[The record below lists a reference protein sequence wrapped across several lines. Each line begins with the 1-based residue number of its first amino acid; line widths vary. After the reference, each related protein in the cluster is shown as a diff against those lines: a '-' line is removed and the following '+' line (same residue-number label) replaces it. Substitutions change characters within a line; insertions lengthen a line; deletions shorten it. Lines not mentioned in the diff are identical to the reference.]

1 MVADF
6 ASNEIKPR
14 CAEWDVSGEFPMDLY
29 KMAFEMG
36 LHCMEIPEEFGGG
49 GIDYYTT
56 SACYE
61 ELAKADAGFA
71 VSIAATGLFI
81 KTGTSVWYRCTEK
94 DVCRCHL
101 PGGWGAFALT
111 EPEAG
116 SDVAAGKTTAKLVG
130 DEYIIN
136 GRKCFITNAGVL
148 ISLLYLQQWIA
159 LWDIRD

>member
-1 MVADF
+1 MGYVLNEEQRDIVKMVADF

-71 VSIAATGLFI
+71 VSIAATGLSL
-81 KTGTSVWYRCTEK
+81 KPVLLYGTDAQKKMYA
-94 DVCRCHL
+94 DVIC

-116 SDVAAGKTTAKLVG
+116 SDVASGKTTAKLVG
-130 DEYIIN
+130 DE
-136 GRKCFITNAGVL
+136 
-148 ISLLYLQQWIA
+148 
-159 LWDIRD
+159 

>member
-1 MVADF
+1 MGYVLNEEQRDIVKMVADF

-71 VSIAATGLFI
+71 VSIAATGLSL
-81 KTGTSVWYRCTEK
+81 KPV
-94 DVCRCHL
+94 
-101 PGGWGAFALT
+101 
-111 EPEAG
+111 
-116 SDVAAGKTTAKLVG
+116 
-130 DEYIIN
+130 
-136 GRKCFITNAGVL
+136 
-148 ISLLYLQQWIA
+148 LLYGTDAQKKMYADVICP
-159 LWDIRD
+159 D